1 MAKATFTSR
10 WVAALQPPEAGQVDY
25 FDSKPPSLGLR
36 VTPYGRKTWFI
47 MYRSNGRLRRLTLG
61 TYPALSLADARQHAL
76 AARHAVAQ
84 GSDPAAHKQSVRT
97 APTVA
102 DLATQ
107 YIELYAKVHKK
118 SWGDDARLLTKEVL
132 PQWGTRKAYDI
143 RRRDV
148 IALLDH
154 LVERGA
160 PIQANRVLALVRK
173 MFNWAIS
180 RELVEGNP
188 CLQVQPP
195 GKEHQRERVLSDEE
209 IRAVWAACDHLD
221 PLHAACVQL
230 ALLTAQRGGEVRSM
244 QWKDVDLE
252 TGWWTIPASKAK
264 NGRAHRVP
272 LSPPAVAVLR
282 GRQTTPTVTPWVFP
296 SPIRPQQPL
305 RKPQGAA
312 KRLVQVSGVAFV
324 PHDLRRTAASHM
336 TSMGIP
342 RLVVGKIL
350 NHVEPGVTKVYD
362 RHSYDAEK
370 RQALEAWGHKVTAL
384 VTGETGKVILLQ
396 RKTID

>member
-1 MAKATFTSR
+1 M
-10 WVAALQPPEAGQVDY
+10 
-25 FDSKPPSLGLR
+25 
-36 VTPYGRKTWFI
+36 
-47 MYRSNGRLRRLTLG
+47 
-61 TYPALSLADARQHAL
+61 
-76 AARHAVAQ
+76 AARHTIAQ
-84 GSDPAAHKQSVRT
+84 GNDPAAHKQSVRT

-107 YIELYAKVHKK
+107 YLELYAKVHKK

-148 IALLDH
+148 LALLDH

-195 GKEHQRERVLSDEE
+195 GKEHQRERVLNEE
-209 IRAVWAACDHLD
+209 ELKGVWIACDALD
-221 PLHAACVQL
+221 PLHAAYFQL
-230 ALLTAQRGGEVRSM
+230 AILTAQRGGEVRTM
-244 QWKDVDLE
+244 RWKDVDLE
-252 TGWWTIPASKAK
+252 TGWWTIPASRAK

-272 LSPPAVAVLR
+272 LSPQAVAVLR
-282 GRQTTPTVTPWVFP
+282 GIQMTPAVTPWVFP

-305 RKPQGAA
+305 GKPQVAA
-312 KRLVQVSGVAFV
+312 QRLMKVSGVTFV

-342 RLVVGKIL
+342 RLVVAKIL
-350 NHVEPGVTKVYD
+350 NHIEPGVTRVYD

-370 RQALEAWGHKVTAL
+370 RQALEAWGRKVMAL
-384 VTGETGKVILLQ
+384 VNGESGKVIPLQ
-396 RKTID
+396 RTTGD